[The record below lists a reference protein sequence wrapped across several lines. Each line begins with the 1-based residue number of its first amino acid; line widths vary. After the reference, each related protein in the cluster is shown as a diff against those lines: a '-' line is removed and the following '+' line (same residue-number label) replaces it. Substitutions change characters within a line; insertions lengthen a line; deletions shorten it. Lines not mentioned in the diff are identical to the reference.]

1 MPTAY
6 KGWRLNRMHLD
17 GRCQGARLFLSPL
30 SGFRLATA
38 DDWCVSCGI
47 GKGAGSCRNYQAL
60 TIGEKNRQV
69 RESLLEHLS
78 IGWVATPIGSGG
90 WFG

>member
-1 MPTAY
+1 MTGVCLVVSA
-6 KGWRLNRMHLD
+6 KGLAVAEIIKRS
-17 GRCQGARLFLSPL
+17 Q
-30 SGFRLATA
+30 SG
-38 DDWCVSCGI
+38 
-47 GKGAGSCRNYQAL
+47 K
-60 TIGEKNRQV
+60 KNRQV